1 MSHKHSPRHSF
12 TGPGSF
18 TYNTA
23 KKTENPICSTIKLKT
38 TNREIAKQLPTA
50 TNGINCVLLLLK
62 RELESVCCHAEVL
75 FVSLQTKWC
84 LGYMLILCNR
94 SIPRIYLLTDLILT
108 DLIMNKASDHE

>member
-1 MSHKHSPRHSF
+1 M
-12 TGPGSF
+12 
-18 TYNTA
+18 YA
-23 KKTENPICSTIKLKT
+23 VMLKY
-38 TNREIAKQLPTA
+38 
-50 TNGINCVLLLLK
+50 
-62 RELESVCCHAEVL
+62 